1 MIMIG
6 ELGRGIK
13 NIDGRG
19 GVYRFGRRGQEVPG
33 FEKREGEKCRIRI
46 SSELQIELMYQKNE
60 SFGLN

>member
-1 MIMIG
+1 M
-6 ELGRGIK
+6 
-13 NIDGRG
+13 N
-19 GVYRFGRRGQEVPG
+19 RFGRRGGGVPG